1 MLVYFKIKNGVAPML
16 LALLEAGKGVSLS
29 DVVKTG
35 LVIGVWKAAWEVRGD
50 KCLSFSTL
58 LL

>member
-1 MLVYFKIKNGVAPML
+1 ML
-16 LALLEAGKGVSLS
+16 LALPEAGIGVSLS

-35 LVIGVWKAAWEVRGD
+35 LVIGVWKAAWEARGD
-50 KCLSFSTL
+50 TCLSLSTL